1 MIPAVVEQCAGID
14 VGKTFVAVCIMIGP
28 VNKEPRV
35 EQRIYGTMNADLARL
50 RDWLIAEGCTHV
62 AMERTGPYWKPVFN
76 GLIAAA
82 MATQAAGYP
91 EREAALLMLRDM
103 Q

>member
-62 AMERTGPYWKPVFN
+62 AMESTGSYWKPVFN
-76 GLIAAA
+76 ILEERLTVFLANPEDVKARKGHIR
-82 MATQAAGYP
+82 TAGG
-91 EREAALLMLRDM
+91 
-103 Q
+103 